1 VRSSGTRRV
10 LRRRIADPAKVI
22 LMAASM
28 PLENRHRR
36 LSEQVLD
43 AVRRQIVTGVYPP
56 DTRLSEVELSERLGV
71 SRTPV
76 REALIRLAE
85 EGLVKI
91 LPQIGS
97 FVAPI
102 SFEAVQQAQ
111 FIREHLECALIAE
124 AAKHIDETI
133 LRQMSDNLEQQAK
146 AARQSD
152 WEAFYNYDEA
162 LHGLWAKASGHTGVW
177 RVIQQSKVHL
187 DRVRQLSDRRPEHMA
202 LLLAQHAKIVDAVAK
217 GDVTRAQDELRRHL
231 REVFNTMRNL
241 DIGKGTETAPLQ
253 QGDAAR

>member
-1 VRSSGTRRV
+1 
-10 LRRRIADPAKVI
+10 
-22 LMAASM
+22 MAPSNA
-28 PLENRHRR
+28 LENRHRR

-43 AVRRQIVTGVYPP
+43 AVRRQIVTGIYPP
-56 DTRLSEVELSERLGV
+56 NTRLSEVELSERLGV

-91 LPQIGS
+91 FPQIGS

-124 AAKHIDETI
+124 AAKHAEEKII
-133 LRQMSDNLEQQAK
+133 RQMYDNLAEQAK
-146 AARQSD
+146 AAQQSD
-152 WEAFYNYDEA
+152 WETFYSYDEA
-162 LHGLWAKASGHTGVW
+162 LHGIWATASGHTGVW

-187 DRVRQLSDRRPEHMA
+187 DRVRQLSDRRPEHMQ
-202 LLLAQHAKIVDAVAK
+202 LLLAQHTRIVDAVAK
-217 GDVTRAQDELRRHL
+217 GDVATALNELRVHL
-231 REVFNTMRNL
+231 REVFTTMRKL
-241 DIGKGTETAPLQ
+241 DLGKEAESE
-253 QGDAAR
+253 AALGAVR

>member
-1 VRSSGTRRV
+1 
-10 LRRRIADPAKVI
+10 
-22 LMAASM
+22 MAPTM

-36 LSEQVLD
+36 LSEQALD

-56 DTRLSEVELSERLGV
+56 DTRLSEVELSEKLGV

-91 LPQIGS
+91 VPQIGS

-102 SFEAVQQAQ
+102 SLDAVRQAQ

-124 AAKHIDETI
+124 AAKHIDI
-133 LRQMSDNLEQQAK
+133 GVNRQMSDNLKQQAI
-146 AARQSD
+146 AAQKGD
-152 WEAFYNYDEA
+152 WDSFYSYDEA
-162 LHGLWAKASGHTGVW
+162 LHAIWATASGNSGVW

-187 DRVRQLSDRRPEHMA
+187 DRVRQISDRRPEHMA
-202 LLLAQHAKIVDAVAK
+202 LLLKQHTTIANAVAK
-217 GDVTRAQDELRRHL
+217 GDVATAQTELRNHL
-231 REVFNTMRNL
+231 RLVFVTMRKL
-241 DIGKGTETAPLQ
+241 DIARNAATADQP
-253 QGDAAR
+253 D